1 MAYFSASQYSVI
13 ELFGGEDFQTI
24 VTVSENGVPIN
35 IENASNLRFTV
46 RKSFFYNKSVH
57 NFFVEKLTPY
67 SNGSFKVTYPASLTK
82 TMKAGNH
89 VFDFFID
96 LPNASGGTRTMKV
109 AEGII
114 VVYPAATTDSNT
126 YYPF

>member
-1 MAYFSASQYSVI
+1 MAYFSASQYSVL
-13 ELFGGEDFQTI
+13 ELFGGEDFQTVI
-24 VTVSENGVPIN
+24 TVTENGAPIN
-35 IENASNLRFTV
+35 IEDASNLRFTV
-46 RKSFFYNKSVH
+46 RRSFFYNKNVH

-67 SNGSFKVTYPASLTK
+67 SNGSFRVTYPANQTK
-82 TMKAGNH
+82 TMKAGNY

-96 LPNASGGTRTMKV
+96 LPKTGGGTRTMKV

-114 VVYPAATTDSNT
+114 VVYPAATLEPNT